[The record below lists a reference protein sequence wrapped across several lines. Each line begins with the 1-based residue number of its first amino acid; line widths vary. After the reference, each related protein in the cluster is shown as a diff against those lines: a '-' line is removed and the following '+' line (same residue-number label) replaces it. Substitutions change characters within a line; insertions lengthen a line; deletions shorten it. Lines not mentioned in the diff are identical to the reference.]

1 MRYARRVNVTPSPV
15 DPAERKRVQHTRLRR
30 RLLYSEHRQD
40 IVERIYRS
48 LGGERGDAWGEPDL
62 TANPFLQVWQQAAQL
77 YTREPSVMGPGGH
90 DALLEAIS
98 DAGTWSLMQRVQ
110 RDALAL
116 REMLVRV
123 DVIDGALVLKPVFPD
138 MVEARCSSATPSV
151 PDSISELV
159 EWEPGRWVR
168 IVTDKGD
175 PSLGLPP
182 CYYAV
187 EADLGARD
195 VSEEVLGH
203 PRLEGDDYPFIDSNG
218 APFLNYVVYHAA
230 ETGYLWD
237 WRTLS
242 EIVEGSLN
250 IGVLLTFYQHMVRNA
265 SWPQRYTVNLS
276 PEGPEV
282 YSRGDGAAARRTML
296 VDPAVVLTFFQQEES
311 GQPMVGQWQPAGDPE
326 GVLRSVSMY
335 ERRILLLAGLQPPDV
350 ARQEADVRS
359 GYSLAVQRDSQ
370 REAQRLYEPMFRRGD
385 LQLVRTCAAMLNA
398 LTGTDYPETGYRI
411 NYRGL
416 PPSPIEERAEREH
429 VLALVD
435 AGFLHPV
442 EAYMRLHAGVTEAEA
457 ESKLQ
462 AIAGARRSL
471 ST

>member
-1 MRYARRVNVTPSPV
+1 VNLAPAPL

-77 YTREPSVMGPGGH
+77 YTREPNVMGADGSAG
-90 DALLEAIS
+90 LLEAMT

-116 REMLVRV
+116 REMLMRV
-123 DVIDGALVLKPVFPD
+123 DVIDGRLVLKPVFPD
-138 MVEARCSSATPSV
+138 MVEARCSSSTPNV
-151 PDSISELV
+151 PEAISELV
-159 EWEPGRWVR
+159 EWQPNRWVR
-168 IVTDKGD
+168 IVTDLGD
-175 PSLGLPP
+175 RETGVPP

-187 EADLGARD
+187 EADSQGRD

-203 PRLEGDDYPFIDSNG
+203 PKLEGDAYPFVDG
-218 APFLNYVVYHAA
+218 DGVPFLNYVVYHAS

-265 SWPQRYTVNLS
+265 SWPQRYTVNLT

-282 YSRGDGAAARRTML
+282 YHRGDGQNARRTML
-296 VDPAVVLTFFQQEES
+296 VDPAVVLTFHQQEET
-311 GQPMVGQWQPAGDPE
+311 GQPMVGQWSSAGDPE
-326 GVLRSVSMY
+326 AVLRSVSMY

-370 REAQRLYEPMFRRGD
+370 REAQRLYEPMFRRAD
-385 LQLVRTCAAMLNA
+385 LELLRVCAAMLNA

-416 PPSPIEERAEREH
+416 PPSPVEEQAEREH
-429 VLALVD
+429 VLELVA

-442 EAYMRLHAGVTEAEA
+442 EAYMRLHPGTTQEDAER
-457 ESKLQ
+457 KLQ
-462 AIAGARRSL
+462 EIATARRAL
-471 ST
+471 SA